1 MVSWSSPYIHPK
13 RKKFPR
19 SQSKVLRKTICGFLN
34 VWSYLSFFVSSSC
47 DHENGQDDDYIQ
59 TEELAAQLDKDL
71 PGGSPAITSW
81 PKYGELLSDQT
92 SERRCFDD
100 GEVGDQLAT
109 ADVLFVLR

>member
-1 MVSWSSPYIHPK
+1 MSKAGQGGQHFGELVIAIHPT
-13 RKKFPR
+13 KFA
-19 SQSKVLRKTICGFLN
+19 I
-34 VWSYLSFFVSSSC
+34 SYSC
-47 DHENGQDDDYIQ
+47 DHEHENGQDDDFIQ

-100 GEVGDQLAT
+100 REVGDQLAT

>member
-1 MVSWSSPYIHPK
+1 M
-13 RKKFPR
+13 
-19 SQSKVLRKTICGFLN
+19 
-34 VWSYLSFFVSSSC
+34 SSSC
-47 DHENGQDDDYIQ
+47 EHENDDFIQ
-59 TEELAAQLDKDL
+59 TEELASQLDKDL

-100 GEVGDQLAT
+100 GEVEVGDQLAT

>member
-1 MVSWSSPYIHPK
+1 M
-13 RKKFPR
+13 F
-19 SQSKVLRKTICGFLN
+19 
-34 VWSYLSFFVSSSC
+34 
-47 DHENGQDDDYIQ
+47 NGQDDDFIQ

-81 PKYGELLSDQT
+81 PKYGELLSDKT